1 MTTAATVR
9 TVGDLQR
16 RAAGLLR
23 AAGLSQARAERTAQ
37 IVVLSEAWGNPSHG
51 LLRLPY
57 YLTRL
62 AAGGCRADADL
73 VPVTDTGPI
82 AVFDGQAGIGHWQLW
97 EAAEIARARCLQSG
111 IAAVGVGNSSH
122 CGALGAYVY
131 PLLDAGLVG
140 LVFSNGPAVMPPW
153 GGATPLLSTSPVAA
167 GIPSRPTPVVIDLAT
182 STVARGKIAA
192 YAQAGKELPEGWALG
207 SDGVPTTDPQLALH
221 GMLAPLGGAKGYALA
236 LLVESLTG
244 GLVGPR
250 LAAEVPDMFDPADDG
265 KPQGISHLVIA
276 LDPRLFPV
284 EGIGEPGFDRLVT
297 QVQASGGRT
306 PGAARIAP
314 DDLKAD
320 TELSVSAGALEQLDA
335 WAERLGVTPAP
346 QA

>member
-1 MTTAATVR
+1 MTTVR
-9 TVGDLQR
+9 TVGALR
-16 RAAGLLR
+16 RLAAGLLE
-23 AAGLSQARAERTAQ
+23 AAGLSRARAERTAQ
-37 IVVLSEAWGNPSHG
+37 IIVLSEAWGNPSHG

-62 AAGGCRADADL
+62 AAGGCRPDADL

-82 AVFDGQAGIGHWQLW
+82 VVYDGQAGLGHWQLW
-97 EAAEIARARCLQSG
+97 EAAETARARCLDCG

-167 GIPSRPTPVVIDLAT
+167 GVPSRPTPVVIDLAT

-192 YAQAGKELPEGWALG
+192 YAQAGKQLPEGWALTA
-207 SDGVPTTDPQLALH
+207 DGVPTTDPQLALH

-250 LAAEVPDMFDPADDG
+250 LAADVPDMFDPADDG

-276 LDPRLFPV
+276 LDPRVFPV
-284 EGIGEPGFDRLVT
+284 DGVGEPGFDRLVT
-297 QVQASGGRT
+297 RVQACGGRA
-306 PGAARIAP
+306 PGALRIAP
-314 DDLKAD
+314 DDLGAD
-320 TELSVSAGALEQLDA
+320 TELDVADGVLAQLDA
-335 WAERLGVTPAP
+335 WSGRLGATHAP